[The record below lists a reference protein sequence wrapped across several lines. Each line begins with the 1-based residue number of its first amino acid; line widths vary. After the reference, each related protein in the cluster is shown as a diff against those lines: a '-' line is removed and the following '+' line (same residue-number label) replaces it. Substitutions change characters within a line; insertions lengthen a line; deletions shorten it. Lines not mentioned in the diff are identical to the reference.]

1 MRKAGLAVAAVV
13 AAATLTAPA
22 AQAASP
28 AAPSGSVF
36 TPVAPTRV
44 YDTRTSGHQI
54 QARSGVG
61 LTFPADLV
69 PADATAVVFNLTG
82 TGATQSTFLAIGSLA
97 GPSPY
102 NTSNLNLASG
112 ETRAN
117 LVTSPIGGA
126 GAHGVWVEA
135 GPGAA
140 DAIVDLA
147 GYYTPSTGSKY
158 TTLAPQ
164 RVLDTRD
171 SVPVGPGGSVT
182 LDLSAQVP
190 AGATSA
196 VFNLTG
202 TDVTGSTFVT
212 AYPAG
217 QAKPD
222 ASNLNLEAGQTNP
235 NLVTVQLSADR
246 KVTLANAHN
255 SVDLIADL
263 AGYYSPDSTL
273 SFFPLSQ
280 IRALDTRDTNGNPR
294 QPLGPE
300 GTHSL
305 DFSGYVPDGARAA
318 VYNLTAT
325 NVTGSTYLTAW
336 PDFNPRPSASNLN
349 VVPGQTAA
357 NMAITALGTDAKAQ
371 LFNHVGRTDAIA
383 DLAGYFSSA
392 TQPCANACVYTWG
405 QNQYG
410 QKADGTTDN
419 TVHTP
424 TAAYGLSD
432 VTFATTGPF
441 SPDHGFALKSDGT
454 VWDWGGNGA
463 GELANGRPVGHGDGP
478 VAQYTYPPSYY
489 STAPGK
495 VFGLRD
501 ITQVLAGYALR
512 GDKTVWAWGDN
523 YMWSLGNGVQDENYL
538 ASTAVQVSGLTDVVA
553 IAGATGDGYAL
564 KGDGTVWAWGQNV
577 FGELGTGVAPDPN
590 KCSENEGISPKGPN
604 CASAVPVQ
612 VANLDHV
619 VKIGNRLAIKSD
631 GTVWQWGGADANQQ
645 PMPNVRQVPGVTG
658 AVAVAGRA
666 SDFDDGTAYALMPDG
681 TVRAWGMNSS
691 GELGNGTQCQ
701 GGSPCLPV
709 SDPVTVTGLSG
720 VTALAAGNSTGY
732 ALRSDGTVWAW
743 GSGYNGALGDG
754 QLFTKSLVPARITS
768 LSGVTAIGDGGIAV
782 ANPS

>member
-1 MRKAGLAVAAVV
+1 MAAVV

-22 AQAASP
+22 AQAAP
-28 AAPSGSVF
+28 AAVPSGSAF

-44 YDTRTSGHQI
+44 YDTRVAGGHQI
-54 QARSGVG
+54 QARSGIGV
-61 LTFPADLV
+61 TFPTSLV

-82 TGATQSTFLAIGSLA
+82 TGSTQATFLAVGSLA

-102 NTSNLNLASG
+102 NTSNLNLAGG

-117 LVTSPIGGA
+117 LVTSPIGSG
-126 GAHGVWVEA
+126 GSHGVWVEA
-135 GPGAA
+135 GPAAA

-147 GYYTPSTGSKY
+147 GYYAPSGSKF
-158 TTLAPQ
+158 TSLAPQ

-171 SVPVGPGGSVT
+171 SAPVGPGGAVT
-182 LDLSAQVP
+182 LDLSSQVP
-190 AGATSA
+190 AGATAA

-280 IRALDTRDTNGNPR
+280 IRAVDTRDTNGDPR
-294 QPLGPE
+294 QPLGAG
-300 GTHSL
+300 GTRPL
-305 DFSGYVPDGARAA
+305 DFSGWLPDGASAA

-325 NVTGSTYLTAW
+325 NVTDSTYLTAW
-336 PDFNPRPSASNLN
+336 PDFASRPSASNLN
-349 VVPGQTAA
+349 VQPGQTAA
-357 NMAITALGTDAKAQ
+357 NMAITALGTDGKAQ
-371 LFNHVGRTDAIA
+371 LFNHVGQTDAIA
-383 DLAGYFSSA
+383 DLAGYFA
-392 TQPCANACVYTWG
+392 AAKQPCASACVYTWG

-424 TAAYGLSD
+424 TAAYGLSG
-432 VTFATTGPF
+432 VTAATTGPF
-441 SPDHGFALKSDGT
+441 SPDHGYALRNDGT

-463 GELANGRPVGHGDGP
+463 GELANGRPSGYGDGP
-478 VAQYTYPPSYY
+478 VAQYVYPPSYY
-489 STAPGK
+489 STVPGK
-495 VFGLRD
+495 VFGLHD
-501 ITQVLAGYALR
+501 ITQIVAGYALR
-512 GDKTVWAWGDN
+512 SDHTVWSWGEN

-538 ASTAVQVSGLTDVVA
+538 ASTAVQVTGLTDVVA
-553 IAGATGDGYAL
+553 IAGSTGDGYAL
-564 KGDGTVWAWGQNV
+564 KNDGTVWAWGQNV
-577 FGELGTGVAPDPN
+577 QGELGTGVAPDPN
-590 KCSENEGISPKGPN
+590 KCSENEGVSPKGPN
-604 CASAVPVQ
+604 CASATPVQ
-612 VANLDHV
+612 VAGLAHV
-619 VKIGNRLAIKSD
+619 TKIGNRLAVEAD
-631 GTVWQWGGADANQQ
+631 GTVWQWGGVDANYQ
-645 PMPNVRQVPGVTG
+645 PMPNARQVPGITG

-666 SDFDDGTAYALMPDG
+666 SSFTDGTAYALMPDG
-681 TVRAWGMNSS
+681 TVRAWGMNSN

-701 GGSPCLPV
+701 GGSPCTPV
-709 SDPVTVTGLSG
+709 TDPVTVSWLTG
-720 VTALAAGNSTGY
+720 VTALAAGNSSGY
-732 ALRSDGTVWAW
+732 ALKSDGTMWTW
-743 GSGYNGALGDG
+743 GSGHNGALGDG
-754 QLFTKSLVPARITS
+754 QQFTTSLVPVQIAG
-768 LSGVTAIGDGGIAV
+768 LAGVTAIGDGGIAV
-782 ANPS
+782 ASS